1 MDSLAEKRERV
12 RKLRPI
18 DDVFFEVLADDL
30 EVCQEILRTIPE
42 DDKLIVEDVIV
53 QSSHRNVWGRSVRL
67 DALCILGDGSR
78 CNIEVQRANS
88 DNHLKRA
95 RYNAACIVTKNTDP
109 GERFE
114 KVPRVIIV
122 YISEKDFLGYGK
134 TIYHI
139 DKVIRENGIA
149 IDDGLL
155 EVFVNMKVDDKTEIA
170 ELMKCFS
177 ETEINNP
184 KFPKLSRRAK
194 FLKESEGGMMV
205 MCDVM
210 EEYMAEEREKVSQ
223 EIKEQI
229 TNLVIYMYQNG
240 DGDKI
245 EQLKDPE
252 VFQEMLRKYHLE

>member
-1 MDSLAEKRERV
+1 M
-12 RKLRPI
+12 
-18 DDVFFEVLADDL
+18 
-30 EVCQEILRTIPE
+30 
-42 DDKLIVEDVIV
+42 
-53 QSSHRNVWGRSVRL
+53 
-67 DALCILGDGSR
+67 
-78 CNIEVQRANS
+78 
-88 DNHLKRA
+88 
-95 RYNAACIVTKNTDP
+95 
-109 GERFE
+109 
-114 KVPRVIIV
+114 IIV
-122 YISEKDFLGYGK
+122 YISEKDFLGYGR

>member
-1 MDSLAEKRERV
+1 
-12 RKLRPI
+12 
-18 DDVFFEVLADDL
+18 
-30 EVCQEILRTIPE
+30 
-42 DDKLIVEDVIV
+42 
-53 QSSHRNVWGRSVRL
+53 
-67 DALCILGDGSR
+67 
-78 CNIEVQRANS
+78 
-88 DNHLKRA
+88 
-95 RYNAACIVTKNTDP
+95 
-109 GERFE
+109 
-114 KVPRVIIV
+114 
-122 YISEKDFLGYGK
+122 
-134 TIYHI
+134 
-139 DKVIRENGIA
+139 
-149 IDDGLL
+149 
-155 EVFVNMKVDDKTEIA
+155 
-170 ELMKCFS
+170 MKCFS